1 MDQLNEKFDQHFQK
15 SSSSTALQKEKSISN
30 KIKPMSPI
38 KPNELVYSIKRDFT
52 CEPKDEI
59 DQSKKMTT
67 QVTPK
72 QPIDGIGPIT
82 CEGMPLTLRSVIIKC
97 N

>member
-1 MDQLNEKFDQHFQK
+1 
-15 SSSSTALQKEKSISN
+15 
-30 KIKPMSPI
+30 MSPI

-82 CEGMPLTLRSVIIKC
+82 CEGMPLTLRSVIIITIK
-97 N
+97 

>member
-1 MDQLNEKFDQHFQK
+1 M
-15 SSSSTALQKEKSISN
+15 SS
-30 KIKPMSPI
+30 M

-59 DQSKKMTT
+59 DQSNKIMTT

-82 CEGMPLTLRSVIIKC
+82 CEGMPLTLRSVIIIII
-97 N
+97 

>member
-1 MDQLNEKFDQHFQK
+1 M
-15 SSSSTALQKEKSISN
+15 SS
-30 KIKPMSPI
+30 I

-59 DQSKKMTT
+59 DQSKKIMTT

-82 CEGMPLTLRSVIIKC
+82 CEGMPLTLRSVIISSNLFHLLNNMTIFRLFYRK
-97 N
+97 